1 MLDEIFETR
10 QNLLMTQQTSQKQRV
25 TTQLNAS
32 TEPEGKLTQM
42 VVIIEIK
49 ERGWTRFLN

>member
-1 MLDEIFETR
+1 MLNVIFETR

>member
-1 MLDEIFETR
+1 MLDVIFETR

-32 TEPEGKLTQM
+32 REPEGKLTQM

>member
-1 MLDEIFETR
+1 MLDEIFEIR

>member
-10 QNLLMTQQTSQKQRV
+10 QNMLMTQQTSQKQRV

>member
-1 MLDEIFETR
+1 MLNVIFETR

-32 TEPEGKLTQM
+32 TEPEGKLTHM